1 MESIIT
7 YFDNISSRDRSLI
20 LIGGITL
27 FWLLETA
34 FPLFRFSGK
43 KWRHAAINIFFTLTT
58 IVLNFGLAAILLKT
72 SDWTQDHQWG
82 ILPMLDGLPVL
93 LYIIVGLLG
102 LDLIGAFAIHW
113 LEHRVPLMW
122 QFHLIH
128 HTDVEVDTTSA
139 NRHHPGES
147 LFRFVLTTV
156 AVLVMGAPVW
166 MIMLYQA
173 LSVVASQFNHAN
185 IRLPESVDRVL
196 SLLIVTPNMHHVH
209 HHYVLPQTDT
219 NYGNIFSI
227 WDRVFGTFVT
237 MRQEDIRY
245 GIDTHPEA
253 REHSSIFQ
261 LLLIP
266 FRPCRKPTV
275 SPEGRQIGA
284 K

>member
-20 LIGGITL
+20 LAGGITL
-27 FWLLETA
+27 FWLLEA
-34 FPLFRFSGK
+34 FFPLFRFTYR
-43 KWRHAAINIFFTLTT
+43 KWRHAAINLFFTLTT
-58 IVLNFGLAAILLKT
+58 IIVNFGLAAILLRT
-72 SDWTQDHQWG
+72 SDWTQEHQLG
-82 ILPMLDGLPVL
+82 LLFLLPGLPLIV
-93 LYIIVGLLG
+93 YAIIGLLG
-102 LDLIGAFAIHW
+102 LDLIGAFGIHW
-113 LEHRVPLMW
+113 LEHKIPVMW

-147 LFRFVLTTV
+147 VFRFVQTTL
-156 AVLVMGAPVW
+156 AVFILGAPIW

-173 LSVVASQFNHAN
+173 LSVVTSQFNHAN
-185 IRLPESVDRVL
+185 IRLPEQLDRIL
-196 SLLIVTPNMHHVH
+196 SLVIVTPNMHHVH

-219 NYGNIFSI
+219 NYGNIFAI
-227 WDRVFGTFVT
+227 WDRIFGTFVT
-237 MRQEDIRY
+237 MKQEDLHY

-266 FRPCRKPTV
+266 FRPCRKPAM
-275 SPEGRQIGA
+275 GREA
-284 K
+284 